1 MGLRTVEEYQKSIR
15 DGRIVY
21 INGDKVEDVTKN
33 EILKV
38 GIETSSIDYAMA
50 EMPEYRDLAVVEDP
64 EIGEEISRYYYT
76 PKNVEDLLKRHEL
89 MVTGTKLGLCHVPF
103 SKDIASDALNAV
115 KITARAMGKPE
126 YIERAEKFRIYLSKN
141 DLSMAGAITC
151 VKGDRSL
158 RPSDPRQEHP
168 DLYVRIVDKN
178 KEGIVVRGAKAHIT
192 GAAYYNEI
200 LVLPCRNMTEA
211 DKDYAVSFALPANTK
226 GLIQIPHPM
235 HYRLG
240 ENEFPIELPIRGH
253 TDSLI
258 IFDDVFVPWDRVF
271 MCGEWEYA
279 MTLVYNFAYLHRHTA
294 ISYHIPSYEALLG
307 MAQAMAEYNGI
318 EKLGHVREKI
328 IDLVIFVN
336 TLKSLA
342 RASCI
347 DYVVHEGIPIP
358 NPIITNIAKYH
369 YANNFHSCAKA
380 LVDICGGL
388 LSTAPTYKDWVNP
401 EIGGLLHKYLV
412 GKAGTSAEE
421 RLRML
426 QLIRNTLGVENDVR
440 TLHAEGSLAAQR
452 ISIYGEAIR
461 DVQEY
466 KKLAKVLAGIEKP
479 SKNMPI
485 LSEYL
490 IKS

>member
-1 MGLRTVEEYQKSIR
+1 MGLRTVEQYQESIR
-15 DGRIVY
+15 DGRVVY
-21 INGDKVEDVTKN
+21 ISGQKVDDVTKN
-33 EILKV
+33 ALLRM

-50 EMPEYRDLAVVEDP
+50 EMPEYREISVVMDE
-64 EIGEEISRYYYT
+64 EIGEPSSRYYYT
-76 PKNVEDLLKRHEL
+76 PKNADDLLKRHEL
-89 MVTGTKLGLCHVPF
+89 MVTGTRLGQGHVPF

-126 YIERAEKFRIYLSKN
+126 YMERARRFRQY
-141 DLSMAGAITC
+141 LSMAGAVTC
-151 VKGDRSL
+151 VKGDRSI

-168 DLYVRIVDKN
+168 DFYVRVVDRN
-178 KEGIVVRGAKAHIT
+178 SEGIVVRGAKAHIT

-211 DKDYAVSFALPANTK
+211 DKDYAVSFAVPANTK

-235 HYRLG
+235 HYRQG
-240 ENEFPIELPIRGH
+240 ADDFPVDLPFRGH

-258 IFDDVFVPWDRVF
+258 IFEDVFVPWERVF

-294 ISYHIPSYEALLG
+294 ASYHIPPYEAMLG
-307 MAQAMAEYNGI
+307 MAQAIAEYNGI
-318 EKLGHVREKI
+318 EKVAHVREKI
-328 IDLVIFVN
+328 TDMIIFVN

-342 RASCI
+342 RASCM
-347 DYVVHEGIPIP
+347 DCVLHQGIPIP
-358 NPIITNIAKYH
+358 NPVITNIAKYH
-369 YANNFHSCAKA
+369 YANNYHAFAKA

-388 LSTAPTYKDWVNP
+388 LSTAPTYRDWTNP
-401 EIGGLLHKYLV
+401 EIGGFLKKYLI

-452 ISIYGEAIR
+452 MTIYAESLEDLQA
-461 DVQEY
+461 Y
-466 KKLAKVLAGIEKP
+466 KKQVKKYAGILKP
-479 SKNMPI
+479 EPNDFVIFDRPFSP
-485 LSEYL
+485 S
-490 IKS
+490 

>member
-1 MGLRTVEEYQKSIR
+1 
-15 DGRIVY
+15 
-21 INGDKVEDVTKN
+21 
-33 EILKV
+33 
-38 GIETSSIDYAMA
+38 
-50 EMPEYRDLAVVEDP
+50 
-64 EIGEEISRYYYT
+64 
-76 PKNVEDLLKRHEL
+76 
-89 MVTGTKLGLCHVPF
+89 
-103 SKDIASDALNAV
+103 
-115 KITARAMGKPE
+115 
-126 YIERAEKFRIYLSKN
+126 
-141 DLSMAGAITC
+141 
-151 VKGDRSL
+151 
-158 RPSDPRQEHP
+158 
-168 DLYVRIVDKN
+168 
-178 KEGIVVRGAKAHIT
+178 
-192 GAAYYNEI
+192 
-200 LVLPCRNMTEA
+200 
-211 DKDYAVSFALPANTK
+211 
-226 GLIQIPHPM
+226 
-235 HYRLG
+235 
-240 ENEFPIELPIRGH
+240 
-253 TDSLI
+253 
-258 IFDDVFVPWDRVF
+258 
-271 MCGEWEYA
+271 
-279 MTLVYNFAYLHRHTA
+279 HRHTA

-358 NPIITNIAKYH
+358 NPMITNIAKYH

-401 EIGGLLHKYLV
+401 EIGSLLQKYLV

>member
-1 MGLRTVEEYQKSIR
+1 MGLKTVEEYKKSIKDER
-15 DGRIVY
+15 VVYVDGEKI
-21 INGDKVEDVTKN
+21 EDVTKN
-33 EILKV
+33 DMLKV
-38 GIETSSIDYAMA
+38 GIETSSIDYAMT
-50 EMPEYRDLAVVEDP
+50 EMPEYRDLAVTAD
-64 EIGEEISRYYYT
+64 GETGESISRYYYT
-76 PKNVEDLLKRHEL
+76 PKNAEDLFKRHEL
-89 MVTGTKLGLCHVPF
+89 MVTGTRLGLCHVPF
-103 SKDIASDALNAV
+103 SKDIGSDALNAV
-115 KITARAMGKPE
+115 KITAKAMGKPE
-126 YIERAEKFRIYLSKN
+126 YIERAESFRAYLSKN
-141 DLSMAGAITC
+141 DLSMAGAVTC

-168 DLYVRIVDKN
+168 DFYVRIVDKN
-178 KEGIVVRGAKAHIT
+178 PRGIIVRGAKAHIT

-200 LVLPCRNMTEA
+200 LILPCRNMTEA
-211 DKDYAVSFALPANTK
+211 DKDYAVSFAIPANTK
-226 GLIQIPHPM
+226 GLIQVPHPM

-240 ENEFPIELPIRGH
+240 DSEFPVELPIRGH

-258 IFDDVFVPWDRVF
+258 IFDDIFVPWERVF
-271 MCGEWEYA
+271 MCGEWEHS

-294 ISYHIPSYEALLG
+294 VSYHIPPYEAMLG
-307 MAQAMAEYNGI
+307 MAQAIAEYNGI
-318 EKLGHVREKI
+318 EKVGHVREKI
-328 IDLVIFVN
+328 TDLVIFVN

-358 NPIITNIAKYH
+358 NPVITNIAKYH
-369 YANNFHSCAKA
+369 YANNFQSCTKA

-388 LSTAPTYKDWVNP
+388 LSTAPTYKDWTNP
-401 EIGGLLHKYLV
+401 EIGGLLQKYLI

-452 ISIYGEAIR
+452 ISIYAESMR

-466 KKLAKVLAGIEKP
+466 KKFAKVLAGIDKP
-479 SKNMPI
+479 SKNKSIPFDH
-485 LSEYL
+485 L
-490 IKS
+490 IK

>member
-1 MGLRTVEEYQKSIR
+1 
-15 DGRIVY
+15 
-21 INGDKVEDVTKN
+21 
-33 EILKV
+33 
-38 GIETSSIDYAMA
+38 
-50 EMPEYRDLAVVEDP
+50 
-64 EIGEEISRYYYT
+64 
-76 PKNVEDLLKRHEL
+76 
-89 MVTGTKLGLCHVPF
+89 
-103 SKDIASDALNAV
+103 
-115 KITARAMGKPE
+115 
-126 YIERAEKFRIYLSKN
+126 
-141 DLSMAGAITC
+141 
-151 VKGDRSL
+151 
-158 RPSDPRQEHP
+158 
-168 DLYVRIVDKN
+168 
-178 KEGIVVRGAKAHIT
+178 
-192 GAAYYNEI
+192 
-200 LVLPCRNMTEA
+200 
-211 DKDYAVSFALPANTK
+211 
-226 GLIQIPHPM
+226 
-235 HYRLG
+235 
-240 ENEFPIELPIRGH
+240 
-253 TDSLI
+253 
-258 IFDDVFVPWDRVF
+258 